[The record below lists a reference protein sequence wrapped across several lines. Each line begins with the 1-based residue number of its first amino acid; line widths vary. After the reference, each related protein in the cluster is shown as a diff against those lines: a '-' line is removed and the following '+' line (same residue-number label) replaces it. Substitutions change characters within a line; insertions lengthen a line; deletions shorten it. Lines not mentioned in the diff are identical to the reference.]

1 MIRLLRSVADMPRR
15 AASVALLLV
24 TVPGFAQTDR
34 YGPVDSS
41 DASVSVLRRSVG
53 GEGNPANL
61 ATFAARDLDGT
72 DVILHAAVDGASA
85 EMRVRAVVELAQ
97 RGESLPLLISRL
109 DSADERGAAVV
120 AVVGKGLLDQPTA
133 IALLPGLD
141 AHDIAL
147 VLTLAIADRTEDS
160 PRLERIAADAD
171 ATWLTRGLAA
181 ATLEQRSIRA
191 LAAWRSEVEQLPPAS
206 RDRTTFELVAFLELL
221 GFAEAPLALLAD
233 VEDRPSNDALR
244 AAVVETLLELSPE
257 AGIEAWL
264 DLLSD
269 CEDDLRTPPIG
280 MLLVSAD
287 RAAPADVVDRFPTA
301 DRMSKAIA
309 ELVLAAPEA
318 RAEAAI
324 AAIELGHR
332 PTMVWAITD
341 AEASL
346 DQRVL
351 EALLDRALRS
361 SRPGLEELA
370 LQASRGLA
378 AIDPAAIGTRL
389 QTRLDAGPG
398 DGRNSV
404 DVEILFRG
412 LLDAP
417 GPDSIAEARPF
428 LESSNRAT
436 RSLAL
441 LVLARGGELDDGQLQ
456 RLGRAAAGGGGIPP
470 DLRPLAAWLYLQ
482 ANGDLE
488 TSIPRIVEP

>member
-1 MIRLLRSVADMPRR
+1 
-15 AASVALLLV
+15 
-24 TVPGFAQTDR
+24 
-34 YGPVDSS
+34 
-41 DASVSVLRRSVG
+41 
-53 GEGNPANL
+53 
-61 ATFAARDLDGT
+61 
-72 DVILHAAVDGASA
+72 
-85 EMRVRAVVELAQ
+85 
-97 RGESLPLLISRL
+97 
-109 DSADERGAAVV
+109 
-120 AVVGKGLLDQPTA
+120 
-133 IALLPGLD
+133 
-141 AHDIAL
+141 
-147 VLTLAIADRTEDS
+147 
-160 PRLERIAADAD
+160 
-171 ATWLTRGLAA
+171 
-181 ATLEQRSIRA
+181 
-191 LAAWRSEVEQLPPAS
+191 
-206 RDRTTFELVAFLELL
+206 
-221 GFAEAPLALLAD
+221 
-233 VEDRPSNDALR
+233 
-244 AAVVETLLELSPE
+244 
-257 AGIEAWL
+257 
-264 DLLSD
+264 
-269 CEDDLRTPPIG
+269 
-280 MLLVSAD
+280 
-287 RAAPADVVDRFPTA
+287 
-301 DRMSKAIA
+301 MSKAIA
-309 ELVLAAPEA
+309 ELVLAAPED
-318 RAEAAI
+318 RTEAAL

-370 LQASRGLA
+370 LQASHGLA

-398 DGRNSV
+398 DGRNSM

-441 LVLARGGELDDGQLQ
+441 LVLARGGELDAGQLQ